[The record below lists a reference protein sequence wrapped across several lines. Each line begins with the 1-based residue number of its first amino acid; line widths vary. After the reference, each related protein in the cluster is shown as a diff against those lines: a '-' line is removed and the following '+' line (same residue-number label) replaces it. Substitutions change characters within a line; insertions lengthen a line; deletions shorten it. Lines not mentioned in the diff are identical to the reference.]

1 MRENYSREIIAQMID
16 EEMWDRKV
24 HKMHKYNFEN
34 ATEKRAADKEI
45 GHVLIPDPDG
55 QVKHPE
61 HLEQH
66 ETLQVLQREALNENW
81 SVLRKMIAELPEHQ
95 RKDTINMLK
104 KTNNDP
110 LIDNAFPDEAWFR
123 KRADENKFLKDK

>member
-1 MRENYSREIIAQMID
+1 
-16 EEMWDRKV
+16 
-24 HKMHKYNFEN
+24 MHKYNFEN

-66 ETLQVLQREALNENW
+66 ETLQILQRESLKENW
-81 SVLRKMIAELPEHQ
+81 VVIRKMISELPEHQ
-95 RKDTINMLK
+95 KRDTIEMLRR
-104 KTNNDP
+104 TNNDP
-110 LIDNAFPDEAWFR
+110 LIGKIFPDDSWFWN
-123 KRADENKFLKDK
+123 NK